1 MWQMTA
7 KIHERTA
14 IESQAG
20 GTVNNHPSVSSKALQ
35 TANSFTNCPTTSA
48 ERIHMKPFAVLTTA
62 AISTLLA
69 FSASAEQYQG
79 VLTLKSSSSR
89 AVAHGEALS
98 AAQGADPYRE
108 GASAG
113 PASVFPGRR
122 DRATVR
128 SEAFTAAIAGNIYAD
143 GSFAG
148 VAPSST
154 GKIDRQAVRA
164 EARATAA
171 RGITEGTL

>member
-1 MWQMTA
+1 MSA
-7 KIHERTA
+7 EIHKRTA
-14 IESQAG
+14 IEPQAG
-20 GTVNNHPSVSSKALQ
+20 GTANNHLSVSSNASQ
-35 TANSFTNCPTTSA
+35 TVNSSTIAQSTPA
-48 ERIHMKPFAVLTTA
+48 ERIHMKTITALTAA
-62 AISTLLA
+62 AISALLA

-89 AVAHGEALS
+89 AEAHSEAVR

-113 PASVFPGRR
+113 PASVFSGRR

-128 SEAFTAAIAGNIYAD
+128 SEALAAAIAGNIYAD

-154 GKIDRQAVRA
+154 GNIDRQAVRA

>member
-1 MWQMTA
+1 M
-7 KIHERTA
+7 K
-14 IESQAG
+14 
-20 GTVNNHPSVSSKALQ
+20 
-35 TANSFTNCPTTSA
+35 TST
-48 ERIHMKPFAVLTTA
+48 VLTVA

-79 VLTLKSSSSR
+79 VLTLKSSTSR
-89 AVAHGEALS
+89 AEAQSDAVS
-98 AAQGADPYRE
+98 AAHSADPYRE
-108 GASAG
+108 GASNG
-113 PASVFPGRR
+113 PTSVFSGRR

-128 SEAFTAAIAGNIYAD
+128 SEALAAAIAGNIYAD

-154 GKIDRQAVRA
+154 GRIDRQAVRA

>member
-1 MWQMTA
+1 
-7 KIHERTA
+7 
-14 IESQAG
+14 
-20 GTVNNHPSVSSKALQ
+20 
-35 TANSFTNCPTTSA
+35 
-48 ERIHMKPFAVLTTA
+48 MKT
-62 AISTLLA
+62 STLLTVAALSTLFA

-79 VLTLKSSSSR
+79 VLSLKSSSSR
-89 AVAHGEALS
+89 TQSRSEAVDAAH
-98 AAQGADPYRE
+98 GADPYRE

-113 PASVFPGRR
+113 PVTVLSGRR

-128 SEAFTAAIAGNIYAD
+128 SDALAAAIAGNIYAD

-154 GKIDRQAVRA
+154 GTMDRQAARA